1 MKTLFLVIAAIALL
15 ASSSPAQ
22 DPAVPA
28 PATAATPVAAT
39 DPAAAPKSPLQFL
52 QTMKAQNAALIERQ
66 NALLLKLEE
75 LHKEASQIKF
85 LSKRG

>member
-1 MKTLFLVIAAIALL
+1 MKARLFLLIAATALL
-15 ASSSPAQ
+15 SSDVPAQ
-22 DPAVPA
+22 SPA
-28 PATAATPVAAT
+28 PA
-39 DPAAAPKSPLQFL
+39 PAAAPAATGAPAVPKSPLQLL
-52 QTMKAQNAALIERQ
+52 QGMKAQNAALLERQ

>member
-1 MKTLFLVIAAIALL
+1 MKVSFLVIAAIALL
-15 ASSSPAQ
+15 GSSGPAQ
-22 DPAVPA
+22 NPAVPA
-28 PATAATPVAAT
+28 PATTVAPAAT

-66 NALLLKLEE
+66 NALLLKLDE

>member
-1 MKTLFLVIAAIALL
+1 MKTPFVLLIAAIALL
-15 ASSSPAQ
+15 GSDLPAQ
-22 DPAVPA
+22 TPA
-28 PATAATPVAAT
+28 PA
-39 DPAAAPKSPLQFL
+39 PAAAPAATGVTALPKSPLQFL
-52 QTMKAQNAALIERQ
+52 QAMKAQNAALLERQ

>member
-1 MKTLFLVIAAIALL
+1 MKTFLLVIAAIALL
-15 ASSSPAQ
+15 GSSGPAQ
-22 DPAVPA
+22 NPAVPA
-28 PATAATPVAAT
+28 PAAPVAAT

-75 LHKEASQIKF
+75 LHKEAAQIKF